1 MKISFRWV
9 FQVSADVRSA
19 LRSLTQRD
27 GCLPSVHADKEWA
40 AGAGKTYTMEGT
52 QENPGINYR
61 TMKELFR
68 CAIEASRALC
78 LPILLSA
85 FKSSLS
91 RTRRMAFLRL
101 IVY

>member
-1 MKISFRWV
+1 M
-9 FQVSADVRSA
+9 
-19 LRSLTQRD
+19 RSLTQRD
-27 GCLPSVHADKEWA
+27 ECSPSIHADKEWA

-68 CAIEASRALC
+68 CATEASRALC

-85 FKSSLS
+85 FECSLFN
-91 RTRRMAFLRL
+91 TRRMAFLRL
-101 IVY
+101 IVYQKAPLGKLSVKGCKKCKE

>member
-1 MKISFRWV
+1 M
-9 FQVSADVRSA
+9 
-19 LRSLTQRD
+19 RSLTQRD
-27 GCLPSVHADKEWA
+27 ECSPSIHADKEWA

-68 CAIEASRALC
+68 CAIEPSRALC

-85 FKSSLS
+85 FQKFPFQYQANGFP
-91 RTRRMAFLRL
+91 AFDCLL
-101 IVY
+101 ECASGQA